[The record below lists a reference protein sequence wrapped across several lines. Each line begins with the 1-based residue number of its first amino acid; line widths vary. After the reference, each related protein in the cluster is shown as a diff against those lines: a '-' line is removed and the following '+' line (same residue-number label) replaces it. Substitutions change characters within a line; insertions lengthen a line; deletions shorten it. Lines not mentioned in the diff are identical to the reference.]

1 MKRNKLKRYIL
12 IYLASA
18 VFLTAFVGPFL
29 WLVSSSFQVE
39 NQLFKVP
46 PVWFPNP
53 VSAESY
59 REIFM
64 GAIYDESYVSV
75 YGKSSSYQA
84 RIYLRSFLNSLI
96 IALSV
101 SFFSVLFGAY
111 AAYPIARTDFKGKYL
126 LLFSILVVRLVPALA
141 LAIPIVL
148 FAKKMGMNDRLITLI
163 FINMSFVL
171 PYVIWLLQAYFKT
184 IPSELEDAGRIDGCN
199 RFQVVNKI
207 IIPLSLPGLVTT
219 GILAFLLSWGEFLF
233 ALLITET
240 ESSFTSTVV
249 AAMFATMV
257 GDINYVT
264 IIAAGVLA
272 VIPPVLFAL
281 FFQKYIMSGLLS
293 GAVKN

>member
-1 MKRNKLKRYIL
+1 MNQNKIKRYIL
-12 IYLASA
+12 IYMASA
-18 VFLTAFVGPFL
+18 LFLVVFIGPFL
-29 WLVSSSFQVE
+29 WMVSSSLQLEKQLVQV
-39 NQLFKVP
+39 P
-46 PVWFPNP
+46 RVWFPDP
-53 VSAESY
+53 ISFESY

-64 GAIYDESYVSV
+64 GAIYGESYVSS
-75 YGKSSSYQA
+75 YGRSSSYQA
-84 RIYLRSFLNSLI
+84 RIYLSSFLNSLI
-96 IALSV
+96 IASSV
-101 SFFSVLFGAY
+101 SFFSVIFGAY
-111 AAYPIARTDFKGKYL
+111 AAYPIARMDFKGKYI
-126 LLFSILVVRLVPALA
+126 LLFSVLVVRLVPALA

-148 FAKKMGMNDRLITLI
+148 FAKKMGMSDNLITLI

-184 IPSELEDAGRIDGCN
+184 IPSELEDAGRIDGCS

-207 IIPLSLPGLVTT
+207 IFPLSIPGLVTT

-240 ESSFTSTVV
+240 EKSYTSTVV

-272 VIPPVLFAL
+272 VIPPVFFAL

>member
-18 VFLTAFVGPFL
+18 VFLTVFIGPFL
-29 WLVSSSFQVE
+29 WLVSSSFQME

-184 IPSELEDAGRIDGCN
+184 IPSELEDAGRIDGCS
-199 RFQVVNKI
+199 RFQVLNKI
-207 IIPLSLPGLVTT
+207 ILPLSLPGLVTT

-240 ESSFTSTVV
+240 EKSFTSTVV

-264 IIAAGVLA
+264 IIAAGVLS

>member
-1 MKRNKLKRYIL
+1 VKQNKIKRYIL
-12 IYLASA
+12 IYMASTL
-18 VFLTAFVGPFL
+18 FLIIFIGPFL
-29 WLVSSSFQVE
+29 WMVSSSLQLEKQLVQV
-39 NQLFKVP
+39 P
-46 PVWFPNP
+46 RVWFPDP
-53 VSAESY
+53 ISFESY

-64 GAIYDESYVSV
+64 GAIYGETYVSS
-75 YGKSSSYQA
+75 YGRSSSYQA
-84 RIYLRSFLNSLI
+84 RIYLGSFFNSLI
-96 IALSV
+96 IASSV
-101 SFFSVLFGAY
+101 SFFSVIFGAY
-111 AAYPIARTDFKGKYL
+111 AAYPIARMDFKGKYI
-126 LLFSILVVRLVPALA
+126 LLFSVLVVRLVPALA

-148 FAKKMGMNDRLITLI
+148 FAKKMGMSDNLITLI

-184 IPSELEDAGRIDGCN
+184 IPSELEDAGRIDGCS

-207 IIPLSLPGLVTT
+207 IFPLSIPGLVTT

-240 ESSFTSTVV
+240 EKSYTSTVV

-272 VIPPVLFAL
+272 VIPPVFFAL